1 MSINK
6 YLQQQKR
13 WMAKRYKRVIGFVAT
28 MLVLAQGVLAFLS
41 WVITSVFAETN
52 MHSLLSSDG
61 IRWMFGHFI
70 SNLTSPVIVWILL
83 QAMAFGA
90 VYKSGLPLLFDKRFK
105 RQYRQVFGLKVVIA
119 ELCVYFIIISWLAFG
134 PQGMLLGV
142 TGHLYPG
149 VFSQSVIAQISFLL
163 ILVSITYGG
172 IIAKIKAMDD
182 VYDMLTVG
190 LASSAP
196 ILLLYILGK
205 QLYCSLHFVFV

>member
-1 MSINK
+1 M
-6 YLQQQKR
+6 
-13 WMAKRYKRVIGFVAT
+13 
-28 MLVLAQGVLAFLS
+28 
-41 WVITSVFAETN
+41 
-52 MHSLLSSDG
+52 LSSDG
-61 IRWMFGHFI
+61 IRWMFGNFI

-83 QAMAFGA
+83 LAMALGA
-90 VYKSGLPLLFDKRFK
+90 VYKSGLHLLFDKSLK
-105 RQYRQVFGLKVVIA
+105 RQYRQLFGLKVVIA

-134 PQGMLLGV
+134 PQAMLLGV

-149 VFSQSVIAQISFLL
+149 VFSQSIVAQISFLL

-172 IIAKIKAMDD
+172 INAKIKAMDD

-205 QLYCSLHFVFV
+205 QLFCSLLFVFV

>member
-1 MSINK
+1 M
-6 YLQQQKR
+6 
-13 WMAKRYKRVIGFVAT
+13 
-28 MLVLAQGVLAFLS
+28 
-41 WVITSVFAETN
+41 
-52 MHSLLSSDG
+52 LSSDG
-61 IRWMFGHFI
+61 IRWMFGNFI

-83 QAMAFGA
+83 LAMAFGA
-90 VYKSGLPLLFDKRFK
+90 VYKSGLHLLFDKSLK
-105 RQYRQVFGLKVVIA
+105 RQYRQLFGVKVVIA

-134 PQGMLLGV
+134 PQAMLLGV

-149 VFSQSVIAQISFLL
+149 VFSQSIVAQISFLL

-172 IIAKIKAMDD
+172 INAKIKAMDD

-205 QLYCSLHFVFV
+205 QLFCSLLFVFV

>member
-1 MSINK
+1 M
-6 YLQQQKR
+6 
-13 WMAKRYKRVIGFVAT
+13 
-28 MLVLAQGVLAFLS
+28 
-41 WVITSVFAETN
+41 
-52 MHSLLSSDG
+52 
-61 IRWMFGHFI
+61 
-70 SNLTSPVIVWILL
+70 
-83 QAMAFGA
+83 
-90 VYKSGLPLLFDKRFK
+90 
-105 RQYRQVFGLKVVIA
+105 FGLKVVIA

-172 IIAKIKAMDD
+172 ITAKIKAMDD
-182 VYDMLTVG
+182 VYNMLTVG
-190 LASSAP
+190 LPSSAP

>member
-1 MSINK
+1 M
-6 YLQQQKR
+6 
-13 WMAKRYKRVIGFVAT
+13 
-28 MLVLAQGVLAFLS
+28 
-41 WVITSVFAETN
+41 
-52 MHSLLSSDG
+52 LSSDG
-61 IRWMFGHFI
+61 IRWMFGNFI

-83 QAMAFGA
+83 LAMAFGA
-90 VYKSGLPLLFDKRFK
+90 VYKSGLHLLFDKSLK
-105 RQYRQVFGLKVVIA
+105 RQYRQLFGLKVVIA

-134 PQGMLLGV
+134 PQAMLLGV

-149 VFSQSVIAQISFLL
+149 VFSQSIVAQISFLL

-172 IIAKIKAMDD
+172 INAKIKAMDD

-205 QLYCSLHFVFV
+205 QLFCSLLFVFV

>member
-83 QAMAFGA
+83 LAMAFGA
-90 VYKSGLPLLFDKRFK
+90 VYKSGLHLLFDKRFT

-119 ELCVYFIIISWLAFG
+119 ELCV
-134 PQGMLLGV
+134 
-142 TGHLYPG
+142 
-149 VFSQSVIAQISFLL
+149 
-163 ILVSITYGG
+163 
-172 IIAKIKAMDD
+172 
-182 VYDMLTVG
+182 
-190 LASSAP
+190 SSSSH
-196 ILLLYILGK
+196 G
-205 QLYCSLHFVFV
+205 

>member
-1 MSINK
+1 
-6 YLQQQKR
+6 
-13 WMAKRYKRVIGFVAT
+13 
-28 MLVLAQGVLAFLS
+28 
-41 WVITSVFAETN
+41 
-52 MHSLLSSDG
+52 MHSMLSSDG
-61 IRWMFGHFI
+61 IRWMFGNFI

-83 QAMAFGA
+83 LAMAFGA
-90 VYKSGLPLLFDKRFK
+90 VYKSGLHLLFDKSLK
-105 RQYRQVFGLKVVIA
+105 RQYRQLFGLKVVLA

-134 PQGMLLGV
+134 PQAMLLGV

-149 VFSQSVIAQISFLL
+149 VFSQSIVAQISFLL

-172 IIAKIKAMDD
+172 INAKIKAMDD

-205 QLYCSLHFVFV
+205 QLFCSLLFVFV

>member
-1 MSINK
+1 M
-6 YLQQQKR
+6 
-13 WMAKRYKRVIGFVAT
+13 
-28 MLVLAQGVLAFLS
+28 
-41 WVITSVFAETN
+41 
-52 MHSLLSSDG
+52 LSSDG
-61 IRWMFGHFI
+61 IRWMFGNFI

-83 QAMAFGA
+83 LAMAFGA
-90 VYKSGLPLLFDKRFK
+90 VYKSGLHLLFDKSLK
-105 RQYRQVFGLKVVIA
+105 RQYRQLFGLKVVLA

-134 PQGMLLGV
+134 PQAMLLGV

-149 VFSQSVIAQISFLL
+149 VFSQSIVAQISFLL

-172 IIAKIKAMDD
+172 INAKIKAMDD

-205 QLYCSLHFVFV
+205 QLFCSLLFVFV